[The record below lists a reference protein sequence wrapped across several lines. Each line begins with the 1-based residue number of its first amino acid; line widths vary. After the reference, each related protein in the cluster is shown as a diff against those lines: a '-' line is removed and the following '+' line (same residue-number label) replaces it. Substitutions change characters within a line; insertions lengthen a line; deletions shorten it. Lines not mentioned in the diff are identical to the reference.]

1 MTMLPEILARSVCPR
16 CGREILIAD
25 TGDGTVALDPEPR
38 TVFVIEA
45 GRVRKAAGYQAHL
58 VTCHYRSATDV

>member
-1 MTMLPEILARSVCPR
+1 MKLPDGMARSICPR

-25 TGDGTVALDPEPR
+25 TDDGQVALDVTPR
-38 TVFVIEA
+38 TVFVLE
-45 GRVRKAAGYQAHL
+45 GGKVRKAAGYQAHL